1 MADIRDRWSSLGEDE
16 QRQYVQQAADLKVQ
30 RKAGQLSSEMREI
43 RKHLKQLKTEVSQLE
58 ELGVETAVLLHDGF
72 SPQAFVQE
80 LSWRKA
86 SDFLRSTGTGNNFLF
101 FFCRCS
107 SKTCP
112 SNSKLDS
119 VKIMVRKVQDLFN
132 QKYKEA
138 GGTGRLPY
146 KSLAANKIIIKVTGL
161 PSDLPFRKPC
171 LYGQQQLAAILQ
183 HGNDISFQIW
193 CAPEEPNEEL
203 PQYHMCLDGQTP
215 KFACNSAEG
224 GPVTS
229 AGRETAIEILE
240 AVCVDGSK
248 TSDCD

>member
-1 MADIRDRWSSLGEDE
+1 MGTMADIRDRWSSLGEDE

-30 RKAGQLSSEMREI
+30 GQAGQLSSEMREI

-80 LSWRKA
+80 LSSRKA
-86 SDFLRSTGTGNNFLF
+86 SDFLRSTGTGNNFGLF
-101 FFCRCS
+101 FAGS
-107 SKTCP
+107 SKNCP

-161 PSDLPFRKPC
+161 PNDLPFRKPC
-171 LYGQQQLAAILQ
+171 LYGCNFAA
-183 HGNDISFQIW
+183 W
-193 CAPEEPNEEL
+193 
-203 PQYHMCLDGQTP
+203 
-215 KFACNSAEG
+215 K
-224 GPVTS
+224 
-229 AGRETAIEILE
+229 
-240 AVCVDGSK
+240 
-248 TSDCD
+248 